1 MDARRRSGYDQPVTD
16 DVFTAEE
23 QRWLAVWDDKRQQV
37 ADGALAVDDVLEWA
51 WKNKVLNAVNVT
63 IQRIKRSE
71 KPGRDPRRTDNTWI
85 TVAAER
91 GTRKEDASP
100 LAVQTLS
107 FVVERLKE
115 RGHEFDVDWMASSRG
130 VIAMHINVKALRA
143 FMQKKGTGVFSTET

>member
-1 MDARRRSGYDQPVTD
+1 VTD

-23 QRWLAVWDDKRQQV
+23 QRWLAVWDDKCAQV
-37 ADGALAVDDVLEWA
+37 AAGTLSVDDLLEWS

-71 KPGRDPRRTDNTWI
+71 KPGRDPRRTDNTWV

-100 LAVQTLS
+100 LAVQALTY
-107 FVVERLKE
+107 VTDRLTE
-115 RGHEFDVDWMASSRG
+115 RGHDFDVDWMASSRG
-130 VIAMHINVKALRA
+130 VIAMHVNVKGLRA
-143 FMQKKGTGVFSTET
+143 YMQKKSGPPA